1 MLKTQSITAFLKK
14 PGFVLVLILAT
25 FFLKGVFI
33 ATIFPI
39 FSGQDET
46 RHYNTIQ
53 YLAEPK
59 EKTWP
64 IQKDV
69 KQTGGGGIA
78 VNNFSEEIRG
88 VGGLTDLSAYRKEL
102 FLKQMFTTSYDGKN
116 EDIINQQ
123 IWKPYNE
130 LYPPNIADSGNSF
143 YHLMVSYIEKIFSHK
158 SILFRFFIE
167 RIFSVILG
175 TLGILFV
182 YLIVKNIGFESKNS
196 LIMTAIISFQPKIST
211 YFTNISYDALLI
223 PLFFLFT
230 LGGVLSIKNGINW
243 KNVSLMLIA
252 AILGPLTKGTGIIL
266 LGSFILLMV
275 FHSYNFY
282 KNTSDKKR
290 VKKYFLVSLALV
302 ILAIIIFFKI
312 YSLSTILPSSGDTKK
327 SVADY
332 LSTSLT
338 VGRLGLS
345 SRTYWG
351 ALDWTANDHLGAI
364 INTIWVIEI
373 ISAIGLVWF
382 FFSKKKPEYLPE
394 KKYVIFLIAMV
405 VALQLGIRYY
415 DCKIFMERG
424 SLDLGTPGRYF
435 LPNIAAHIALVFT
448 GLGML
453 LRKEKYFRASL
464 IISFLLVFSYCLYMI
479 FDVVMPRFYF

>member
-1 MLKTQSITAFLKK
+1 
-14 PGFVLVLILAT
+14 
-25 FFLKGVFI
+25 
-33 ATIFPI
+33 
-39 FSGQDET
+39 
-46 RHYNTIQ
+46 
-53 YLAEPK
+53 
-59 EKTWP
+59 
-64 IQKDV
+64 
-69 KQTGGGGIA
+69 
-78 VNNFSEEIRG
+78 
-88 VGGLTDLSAYRKEL
+88 
-102 FLKQMFTTSYDGKN
+102 
-116 EDIINQQ
+116 
-123 IWKPYNE
+123 
-130 LYPPNIADSGNSF
+130 
-143 YHLMVSYIEKIFSHK
+143 
-158 SILFRFFIE
+158 
-167 RIFSVILG
+167 
-175 TLGILFV
+175 
-182 YLIVKNIGFESKNS
+182 
-196 LIMTAIISFQPKIST
+196 
-211 YFTNISYDALLI
+211 
-223 PLFFLFT
+223 
-230 LGGVLSIKNGINW
+230 
-243 KNVSLMLIA
+243 MLIA